1 MDDVYVVY
9 VPFDKLPKEMLLL
22 ILSFIPKNKLY
33 QVNVNRQFE
42 DAILDILGPI
52 VLKNVNTLITCE
64 KIRHTIELK
73 ALARALEKNKTLKI
87 IDFCGQSLQ
96 YKGFNIFA
104 KALKLN
110 KTLLKICLDSND
122 IGDDGAILLA
132 QVLEQN
138 TSMEEKDSEESVE

>member
-1 MDDVYVVY
+1 
-9 VPFDKLPKEMLLL
+9 MLLL

-42 DAILDILGPI
+42 DTILDILGPI
-52 VLKNVNTLITCE
+52 VLKKLRTTFWDTQMI
-64 KIRHTIELK
+64 TIELK
-73 ALARALEKNKTLKI
+73 ALARTLETNKTLKI

-110 KTLLKICLDSND
+110 KTLLTICLR
-122 IGDDGAILLA
+122 IIL
-132 QVLEQN
+132 VM
-138 TSMEEKDSEESVE
+138 MEPYY